1 MRYKAL
7 IFLVLFCVTIV
18 VTMELNKGFETRV
31 LNVADK
37 VRMFFVSNLEG
48 FWLWYRAYFAQA
60 DEIKAL
66 RQKVADYDKIVLQN
80 TALANQNTELKSLI
94 QNDLRLQ
101 PEFYLAHMSAYVRM
115 GQYDRIWLTLDS
127 AFRQRLQSSTE
138 SRILGLVRN
147 NVALGIAKFEYGR
160 LQGLLNTAKEC
171 SYGVFIGQS
180 KAMGIVDNTPKN
192 SSGAY
197 VGVNYIPKWVDIKVG
212 DEVYT
217 NGLDGIFV
225 ENIPVGKV
233 VEIYE
238 DSNFLRADVL
248 PYAQTQD
255 IDYVWVVDT
264 RVQDLL
270 ETQTIQEP

>member
-1 MRYKAL
+1 
-7 IFLVLFCVTIV
+7 
-18 VTMELNKGFETRV
+18 
-31 LNVADK
+31 
-37 VRMFFVSNLEG
+37 
-48 FWLWYRAYFAQA
+48 
-60 DEIKAL
+60 
-66 RQKVADYDKIVLQN
+66 
-80 TALANQNTELKSLI
+80 
-94 QNDLRLQ
+94 
-101 PEFYLAHMSAYVRM
+101 
-115 GQYDRIWLTLDS
+115 
-127 AFRQRLQSSTE
+127 
-138 SRILGLVRN
+138 
-147 NVALGIAKFEYGR
+147 
-160 LQGLLNTAKEC
+160 
-171 SYGVFIGQS
+171 
-180 KAMGIVDNTPKN
+180 MGIVDNTPK